1 MAPTDWKEDVD
12 PDEAAALDRYAE
24 QIATLQKSNAR
35 DGVMRGL
42 HAKQNLGV
50 EAELVIGDVPADARL
65 GLFAKSGRYK
75 ALVRFSN
82 GAPRRQADK
91 VLDVRGLAVK
101 VFGVDG
107 KKVIPGMEDATT
119 QDFLAIRTRTLPI
132 KNAHEFMTL
141 IRVSRPPALLPL
153 RLVGALGPR
162 RGISIIKAALGGLKM
177 PQASLA
183 GTSYF
188 SALPIMLGTTAVQ
201 FSFAARESSTTVPLT
216 ERDALGTDLA
226 ARLRKAP
233 VIYDLQLRFYVDA
246 KQTPIEDATVDW
258 SSPWVTVGQ
267 LILPVQDTSSE
278 RGKRVD
284 AFVDQLSFDPWH
296 ARADMRPLGN
306 IMRARN
312 VAYRA
317 STMAR
322 KALPEP
328 HELPSFD
335 SEGQLL
341 A

>member
-1 MAPTDWKEDVD
+1 MAPTDWKEDIA
-12 PDEAAALDRYAE
+12 PDEAAAFDRYAE

-50 EAELVIGDVPADARL
+50 EAELVIADVPAEARH
-65 GLFAKSGRYK
+65 GMFATPGTYR

-91 VLDVRGLAVK
+91 VLDVRGIAIK
-101 VFGVDG
+101 VFGVAG
-107 KKVIPGMEDATT
+107 TKIIPGMEDATT

-141 IRVSRPPALLPL
+141 MRVAKPPSLLPL
-153 RLVGALGPR
+153 RLMGALGLR
-162 RGISIIKAALGGLKM
+162 RGVSILKSALGGLKM

-188 SALPIMLGTTAVQ
+188 SALPIMLGSSAVQ
-201 FSFAARESSTTVPLT
+201 FSFAAREPATPVPLT
-216 ERDALGTDLA
+216 ERDALGAELSE
-226 ARLRKAP
+226 RLRKTQ
-233 VIYDLQLRFYVDA
+233 VTYDLQLRFYVDA
-246 KQTPIEDATVDW
+246 QQTPIEDATVDW
-258 SSPWVTVGQ
+258 RSPWLTVGQ
-267 LILPVQDTSSE
+267 LTLPVQDTASE
-278 RGKRVD
+278 RGTRVN
-284 AFVDQLSFDPWH
+284 AYVDQLSFDPWH

-317 STMAR
+317 STQAR
-322 KALPEP
+322 KAAAEP
-328 HELPSFD
+328 REAPTF
-335 SEGQLL
+335 
-341 A
+341 

>member
-1 MAPTDWKEDVD
+1 MAPTDWKEDIA
-12 PDEAAALDRYAE
+12 PDETAAFDRYAE
-24 QIATLQKSNAR
+24 QIATVQRSNAR

-50 EAELVIGDVPADARL
+50 EAELAIGDAPTEARQ
-65 GLFAKSGRYK
+65 GMFATPGTYK

-91 VLDVRGLAVK
+91 VLDVRGIAIK

-107 KKVIPGMEDATT
+107 KKIIPGMEDATT

-141 IRVSRPPALLPL
+141 MRVAQPQALLPL
-153 RLVGALGPR
+153 RLMGALGLR
-162 RGISIIKAALGGLKM
+162 RGVSIIKAALGGLKM

-188 SALPIMLGTTAVQ
+188 SALPIRLGTTAVQ
-201 FSFAARESSTTVPLT
+201 FSFAAREPATPVALT
-216 ERDALGTDLA
+216 ERDALGADLA
-226 ARLRKAP
+226 ERLRKAP

-246 KQTPIEDATVDW
+246 MQTPIEDATVDW
-258 SSPWVTVGQ
+258 SSPWITVGQ
-267 LILPVQDTSSE
+267 LTLPVQDTSSE
-278 RGKRVD
+278 RGKRID
-284 AFVDQLSFDPWH
+284 AFVEQLSFDPWH
-296 ARADMRPLGN
+296 AREDMRPLGN

-317 STMAR
+317 STTAR
-322 KALPEP
+322 KAATEPPEAP
-328 HELPSFD
+328 TF
-335 SEGQLL
+335 
-341 A
+341 